1 MTVNSAVPQPVTY
14 TVTSRFLDSIAW
26 IDYLFTKSPD
36 KARREFER
44 ALKFATPEDQDV
56 LVRMVGLFTR
66 YPYRNALKALKAWY
80 DKASPDDRE
89 RIDACRPFT
98 NPHLYGRTVSTPAP
112 EQASEEDSSPI
123 PPQTWSTADAPVP
136 PPTGPA
142 DRARC
147 NKVLAR
153 MVDLL
158 SHYPYESAL
167 ERIADLRKLATP
179 ADRERLD
186 ACIPTADPGL
196 YQPADPA
203 AELDV
208 HPKGLDASQW
218 QPLPTRMRNRA
229 SVLSRPV
236 PADIQWERL
245 KPEKVAAR
253 QKQRAKRRPVR
264 EPQVVTDYFEQRAF
278 IDAFAELAD
287 ADGEN
292 YYVRRRASQYAL
304 EASRAKKPGNDKP
317 KRARRGDVR
326 DAEVAREFW
335 DRYYV
340 THIGG
345 QIDRDMIERGRHPV
359 SEDHTHRLAEARTM
373 IRISVDQ
380 RPEIPYGGNGLD
392 YDHAAAR
399 GAVAGWPCVSCFIE
413 RPLSHDRAWQLVDG
427 TWRSDDGLCATCRL
441 DERPGLP
448 ALRPGFTNLEL
459 LLVRCTYFATNYPR
473 IAFDLLDRVRRS
485 APDHPQAKY
494 IQQFLEQHADLRA
507 CVPDA
512 EPAEQPA
519 VIRRRNRGPA
529 LGAGQRNGFCEG
541 CRTYKPVHNADN
553 LCGGCRVA
561 IGIVKPAKRASRRAA

>member
-14 TVTSRFLDSIAW
+14 TVTSRFLDSIAR

-98 NPHLYGRTVSTPAP
+98 NPHLYGRRVSTPAP
-112 EQASEEDSSPI
+112 TQASEEDSSPI
-123 PPQTWSTADAPVP
+123 PPQTWSTADTLVP

-147 NKVLAR
+147 NTVLAK

-158 SHYPYESAL
+158 SSYPYESAL

-208 HPKGLDASQW
+208 HPKGLDSSGW
-218 QPLPTRMRNRA
+218 QPLPTRMRYRKP
-229 SVLSRPV
+229 VLDRPV
-236 PADIQWERL
+236 PGDIYWELL

-253 QKQRAKRRPVR
+253 EKQRAKRRPVR
-264 EPQVVTDYFEQRAF
+264 EPQVVTDYFDDRAF
-278 IDAFAELAD
+278 VDGFAELA

-292 YYVRRRASQYAL
+292 YVRRRASQYEL
-304 EASRAKKPGNDKP
+304 EASMTKKARDHTPKP
-317 KRARRGDVR
+317 SRRGDVR
-326 DAEVAREFW
+326 DAEEAREFW

-340 THIGG
+340 IDIGG
-345 QIDRDMIERGRHPV
+345 QIDRDMIVRGRHPV
-359 SEDHTHRLAEARTM
+359 SEDHTHRLAETRTM
-373 IRISVDQ
+373 IRISVDE
-380 RPEIPYGGNGLD
+380 RPEIPYGGNALD
-392 YDHAAAR
+392 YDQSAR
-399 GAVAGWPCVSCFIE
+399 SAVAGWPCVSCFIE
-413 RPLSHDRAWQLVDG
+413 RPLVHDRAWQLIDG

-448 ALRPGFTNLEL
+448 ALQPGFTNLEL
-459 LLVRCTYFATNYPR
+459 LLARCTHFATNYPR
-473 IAFDLLDRVRRS
+473 IAWDLLHRVRRS

-494 IQQFLEQHADLRA
+494 IQRFLEQHADLRPS
-507 CVPDA
+507 VPEA
-512 EPAEQPA
+512 EPADAPA
-519 VIRRRNRGPA
+519 VIRRRNRGPV
-529 LGAGQRNGFCEG
+529 LGAGQRNGFCEA
-541 CRTYKPVHNADN
+541 CRTYKPVHHADS
-553 LCGGCRVA
+553 LCEGCRVT
-561 IGIVKPAKRASRRAA
+561 IGIVKPEKRTTRRAA